1 MEVRELKTLLVLM
14 RDYGLVELEIEDK
27 KGKVRLVRGGGR
39 ASVDVTE
46 SGSDAHLAA
55 RAASPI
61 KMATRHVEAT
71 AEEGGEAAGEI
82 DLAPNQKLI
91 ESPMVGTFYRAAS
104 PDAAPFVE
112 EGIVGAQG
120 PAAVHHRGDE
130 DDERDRIAGGRPRD
144 KNSRRERAAGRIRT
158 APDDHR
164 SDLRGRA
171 LAMFKKLL
179 VANRGTIAIR
189 IIRAC
194 RELGISTVAVYSTAD
209 KDALHVRM
217 ADESVCIGPP
227 AAEDSYLNIPSIL
240 SAATTFGAD
249 AVHPGYGFLSENGDF
264 AEACQRSGLNFVGP
278 RARHIRLMG
287 DKPRARRI
295 MKRAGVP
302 VLPGSEGKG
311 VTGVARRAGRRE
323 AARLP
328 GTDQGGGRR
337 RRQGDAHRARRR
349 PSWRGCFRSRRRESE
364 ASFGSRKMYLEK
376 YLEHARHVEFQILAD
391 TERNAIH
398 LGERDCSIQ
407 RRHQKVIEESPCPVL
422 TARLRD
428 KMGKAAVRAAEVVG
442 YSNVGTV
449 EFLLA
454 ASGEF
459 YFIEMNTRIQVEH
472 GVTEM
477 VTGVDLVKESIRMA
491 MGEPLGLKQRQ
502 VTFDGAAM
510 EFRIYAEDPDRHM
523 PAPGVVTNHHPPGGL
538 GVRVETALY
547 DGYRVPVQYDPLIAK
562 LIVHADTRAEVI
574 ARAKAALREYVIDGI
589 KTNIPLHLKILH
601 DPDFNRGQF
610 STDFLSRYEPAHPE
624 AAHHA
629 PVSKAS

>member
-1 MEVRELKTLLVLM
+1 
-14 RDYGLVELEIEDK
+14 
-27 KGKVRLVRGGGR
+27 
-39 ASVDVTE
+39 
-46 SGSDAHLAA
+46 
-55 RAASPI
+55 
-61 KMATRHVEAT
+61 
-71 AEEGGEAAGEI
+71 
-82 DLAPNQKLI
+82 
-91 ESPMVGTFYRAAS
+91 
-104 PDAAPFVE
+104 
-112 EGIVGAQG
+112 
-120 PAAVHHRGDE
+120 
-130 DDERDRIAGGRPRD
+130 
-144 KNSRRERAAGRIRT
+144 
-158 APDDHR
+158 
-164 SDLRGRA
+164 
-171 LAMFKKLL
+171 MFKKLL

-227 AAEDSYLNIPSIL
+227 AAENSYLNIPSIL

-264 AEACQRSGLNFVGP
+264 AEACQRSGLTFVGP

-295 MKRAGVP
+295 MMRAGVP

-311 VTGVARRAGRRE
+311 VTELRDALADGKRLGFPVLIK
-323 AARLP
+323 AAA
-328 GTDQGGGRR
+328 GGGGKGMRVVR
-337 RRQGDAHRARRR
+337 DANELSKMFPIAQG
-349 PSWRGCFRSRRRESE
+349 ESE
-364 ASFGSRKMYLEK
+364 AAFSSRTMYLEK
-376 YLEHARHVEFQILAD
+376 YLARARHVEFQIVAD
-391 TERNAIH
+391 SHRNVIH

-422 TARLRD
+422 NERLRQ

-454 ASGEF
+454 PNHEF

-477 VTGVDLVKESIRMA
+477 VTGIDLVKESIRLA
-491 MGEPLGLKQRQ
+491 MGEPLKLKQKQ
-502 VTFDGAAM
+502 VTFNGAAM
-510 EFRIYAEDPDRHM
+510 EFRIYAEDPERHI
-523 PAPGVVTNHHPPGGL
+523 PSPGLVTHHHAAGGL

-547 DGYRVPVQYDPLIAK
+547 DGYRVPVHYDPLVAK
-562 LIVHADTRAEVI
+562 LIVHGATRKEAL
-574 ARAKAALREYVIDGI
+574 ARARAALREYQIDGI

-601 DPDFNRGQF
+601 DPDFIRGEF
-610 STDFLSRYEPAHPE
+610 ATDFLRRYEKSAPAPE
-624 AAHHA
+624 AAA
-629 PVSKAS
+629 LKAS